1 MTETSTLQGENIQ
14 ITIPLPPITKKN
26 HQQIC
31 WKNSAG
37 GKKIPFVRPSAQY
50 NQYEKDCAVFLKSLG
65 IDQPVNIAAKFYMP
79 TKRRV
84 DLTNLNEALHDI
96 LVKYGVLAD
105 DNAKIIV
112 STDGSRVFC
121 DKTSPR
127 TEIVITATEFD
138 AISAQT
144 EHVGR
149 IMLPHTNPRIMISAR
164 NPVYDSRK
172 VELYLKS
179 LIIIYQIEHLLTSST
194 LNKNA

>member
-1 MTETSTLQGENIQ
+1 MTETRTFKGGSIE

-37 GKKIPFVRPSAQY
+37 GKKIPFVRPSAQ
-50 NQYEKDCAVFLKSLG
+50 NTQYEKDCAAFLKSLG
-65 IDQPVNIAAKFYMP
+65 INQPVNVAAKFYMP

-96 LVKYGVLAD
+96 LVKYGVLVD
-105 DNAKIIV
+105 DNTKIIV

-127 TEIVITATEFD
+127 TEIIITAAEPTFE
-138 AISAQT
+138 
-144 EHVGR
+144 
-149 IMLPHTNPRIMISAR
+149 
-164 NPVYDSRK
+164 
-172 VELYLKS
+172 
-179 LIIIYQIEHLLTSST
+179 
-194 LNKNA
+194 

>member
-1 MTETSTLQGENIQ
+1 MTETKTLHDGSIQ

-31 WKNSAG
+31 WKNSSG
-37 GKKIPFVRPSAQY
+37 GKKIPFVRPSSQY
-50 NQYEKDCAVFLKSLG
+50 AQYEKDCAVFLKPFG
-65 IDQPVNIAAKFYMP
+65 IDQPVNVSSKFYMP

-127 TEIVITATEFD
+127 TEIIITATKPTFE
-138 AISAQT
+138 
-144 EHVGR
+144 
-149 IMLPHTNPRIMISAR
+149 
-164 NPVYDSRK
+164 
-172 VELYLKS
+172 
-179 LIIIYQIEHLLTSST
+179 
-194 LNKNA
+194 

>member
-1 MTETSTLQGENIQ
+1 MTKTKTLQDGSIQ

-31 WKNSAG
+31 WKNSSG

-50 NQYEKDCAVFLKSLG
+50 NQYEKDCAVFLKPLG

-127 TEIVITATEFD
+127 TEIVITTAEPTFD
-138 AISAQT
+138 
-144 EHVGR
+144 
-149 IMLPHTNPRIMISAR
+149 
-164 NPVYDSRK
+164 
-172 VELYLKS
+172 
-179 LIIIYQIEHLLTSST
+179 
-194 LNKNA
+194 

>member
-1 MTETSTLQGENIQ
+1 M
-14 ITIPLPPITKKN
+14 
-26 HQQIC
+26 
-31 WKNSAG
+31 
-37 GKKIPFVRPSAQY
+37 RPSAQY
-50 NQYEKDCAVFLKSLG
+50 NQYEKDCAVFLKPLG

-127 TEIVITATEFD
+127 TEIVITTAEPTFD
-138 AISAQT
+138 
-144 EHVGR
+144 
-149 IMLPHTNPRIMISAR
+149 
-164 NPVYDSRK
+164 
-172 VELYLKS
+172 
-179 LIIIYQIEHLLTSST
+179 
-194 LNKNA
+194 